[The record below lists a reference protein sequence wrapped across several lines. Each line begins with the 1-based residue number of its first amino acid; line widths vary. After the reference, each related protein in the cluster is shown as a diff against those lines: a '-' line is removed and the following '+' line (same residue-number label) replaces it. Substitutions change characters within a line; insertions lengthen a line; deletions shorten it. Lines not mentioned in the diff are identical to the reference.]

1 MHPIRLTFLQR
12 IIVYSLLGLLLGNLI
27 KSWDHKNVQR
37 LSKILII
44 AVMSILGLKLEFSQ
58 LSFNPPLLV
67 FLILWILTQF
77 ILSFWLALKMKISLV
92 WVPLASM
99 ANVGGVSTAPAVAS
113 AYDKRLM
120 PHAIVLAIIS
130 MVTGTFW
137 GLITLTL
144 FDYFI
149 PLL

>member
-1 MHPIRLTFLQR
+1 
-12 IIVYSLLGLLLGNLI
+12 
-27 KSWDHKNVQR
+27 
-37 LSKILII
+37 
-44 AVMSILGLKLEFSQ
+44 
-58 LSFNPPLLV
+58 
-67 FLILWILTQF
+67 
-77 ILSFWLALKMKISLV
+77 MKISLV

-137 GLITLTL
+137 GLVTLTL
-144 FDYFI
+144 FDYLI